1 MTGERSNI
9 LFSENA
15 LMKIREAFEL
25 IAQIDGELNATTKA
39 NLRQIR
45 EYAITI
51 INVVTRKL

>member
-25 IAQIDGELNATTKA
+25 INMIDGELNATTKA